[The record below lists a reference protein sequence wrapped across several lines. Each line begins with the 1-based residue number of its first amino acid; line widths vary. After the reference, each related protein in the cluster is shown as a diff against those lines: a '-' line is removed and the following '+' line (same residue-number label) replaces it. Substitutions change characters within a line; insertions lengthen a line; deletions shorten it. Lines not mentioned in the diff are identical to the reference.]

1 MRRCA
6 PSSPLVDLARRSV
19 ARQTRS
25 MIEPVDALRRIA
37 FLLER
42 SGADTYR
49 VQAFRGAATA
59 LLTTGED
66 EVRRRA
72 ADGTLT
78 AIGGVGN
85 RTASVVSEALAG
97 QTPEYLA
104 KLEADAGPL
113 ATGGESMRAA
123 LRGDL
128 HSHSDLERRRQ
139 PGRGDGHHGGRA
151 RPRVPRPDR
160 PLAPAQGRQRADR
173 RAVARAAEAGGRG
186 GRARSTVSGCSP
198 GIEVDILDDG
208 ALDQEPEMLDRA
220 RCRRRLGP
228 LQAGDG
234 QQGDDP
240 ADPGRRHRVRG

>member
-1 MRRCA
+1 
-6 PSSPLVDLARRSV
+6 
-19 ARQTRS
+19 

-72 ADGTLT
+72 AEGTLT

-97 QTPEYLA
+97 QTPDYLA

-128 HSHSDLERRRQ
+128 HTHSTGATAAARSRRWRITAVELGHEYLALTDHSPRLKVANGLTAARLREQLELV
-139 PGRGDGHHGGRA
+139 GGC
-151 RPRVPRPDR
+151 
-160 PLAPAQGRQRADR
+160 QRASW
-173 RAVARAAEAGGRG
+173 GRSG
-186 GRARSTVSGCSP
+186 CCPASRSTSSTT
-198 GIEVDILDDG
+198 
-208 ALDQEPEMLDRA
+208 ARLDQEPRDARRA
-220 RCRRRLGP
+220 RRRRRVGP
-228 LQAGDG
+228 LQAARWTAR
-234 QQGDDP
+234 P
-240 ADPGRRHRVRG
+240 